1 MLTMDHCDPVP
12 TSHFQAT
19 LYDGDNRLM
28 PNVVQNYFGVMGKN
42 LTDPFTRGLNA
53 TSWDGGVVWLNV
65 PVAAKPYVVRA
76 TKPGMVFSEAWMQCH
91 TPNRFINAAPT
102 QGPHVIRQGSVD

>member
-1 MLTMDHCDPVP
+1 
-12 TSHFQAT
+12 
-19 LYDGDNRLM
+19 M
-28 PNVVQNYFGVMGKN
+28 PDVVQNYFGVMGKN

-102 QGPHVIRQGSVD
+102 QGPHVIR